1 MAKVNL
7 EVDLN
12 GLKLQNPVTTASGTF
27 GFGPEYYQYV
37 DLNRLG
43 GVMVKGTTLNPKQGN
58 ATPRIAETPSGMLN
72 AIGLQNPGVDHFLKK
87 ILPEIRDYK
96 FETIVNI
103 SGNEV
108 EDYAK
113 LASKLNVEGVG
124 ALEINISCPNVKKGG
139 LAFGTQPEMAAS
151 VVQAVRVETDLPLI
165 TKLSPNVADIT
176 EIARAVEEAGTD
188 VISLINTL
196 LGMKIDINSQK
207 PILANKMGGLSGPA
221 IKPVAIRMVYQ
232 VAQAVQ
238 VPLIGMGGISNA
250 DDAIE
255 FFLAGASAISVGTA
269 NFVNP
274 EVTMEILDG
283 IEEYLVEKGYR
294 DINDIIGKAIEKK
307 NNIV

>member
-1 MAKVNL
+1 MTKVNL
-7 EVDLN
+7 VVDLN

-27 GFGPEYYQYV
+27 GFGPEYKNYV
-37 DLNRLG
+37 DLDRLG
-43 GVMVKGTTLNPKQGN
+43 GVMVKGTTLEPKLGNP
-58 ATPRIAETPSGMLN
+58 TPRIAETPAGMLN
-72 AIGLQNPGVDHFLKK
+72 AIGLQNPGVDHFLAR
-87 ILPEIRDYK
+87 ILPLIKDYNFK
-96 FETIVNI
+96 AIVNI
-103 SGNEV
+103 SGNTV

-113 LASKLNVEGVG
+113 LANKLNVDGVD

-151 VVQAVRVETDLPLI
+151 VVEAVRAETDMTLI

-176 EIARAVEEAGTD
+176 SIARAVEEAGTD
-188 VISLINTL
+188 IISLINTL
-196 LGMKIDINSQK
+196 LGMKIDIHRHE

-232 VAQAVQ
+232 VAQAVD

-250 DDAIE
+250 EDAIE

-283 IEEYLVEKGYR
+283 IEKYLVEKGYE
-294 DINDIIGKAIEKK
+294 DINEIVGLAIK
-307 NNIV
+307 

>member
-1 MAKVNL
+1 MTKVNL
-7 EVDLN
+7 VVDLN

-27 GFGPEYYQYV
+27 GFGPEYKNYV
-37 DLNRLG
+37 DLDRLG
-43 GVMVKGTTLNPKQGN
+43 GVMVKGTTLEPKLGNP
-58 ATPRIAETPSGMLN
+58 TPRIAETPAGMLN
-72 AIGLQNPGVDHFLKK
+72 AIGLQNPGVDHFLAR
-87 ILPEIRDYK
+87 ILPLIKDYNFK
-96 FETIVNI
+96 TIVNI
-103 SGNEV
+103 SGNTV

-113 LASKLNVEGVG
+113 LANKLNVDGVD

-151 VVQAVRVETDLPLI
+151 VVEAVRAETDMTLI

-176 EIARAVEEAGTD
+176 SIARAVEEAGTD
-188 VISLINTL
+188 IISLINTL
-196 LGMKIDINSQK
+196 LGMKIDIHRHE

-232 VAQAVQ
+232 VAQAVD

-250 DDAIE
+250 EDAIE

-283 IEEYLVEKGYR
+283 IEKYLVEKGYE
-294 DINDIIGKAIEKK
+294 DINEIVGLAIK
-307 NNIV
+307 

>member
-1 MAKVNL
+1 MTKPNL
-7 EVDLN
+7 AVDLN

-27 GFGPEYYQYV
+27 GFGPEYRNYV

-43 GVMVKGTTLNPKQGN
+43 GVMVKGTTLNPKLGN
-58 ATPRIAETPSGMLN
+58 PTPRIAETPAGMLN
-72 AIGLQNPGVDHFLKK
+72 AIGLQNPGVDHFLAR
-87 ILPEIRDYK
+87 ILPLIKDYNFK
-96 FETIVNI
+96 TIVNI
-103 SGNEV
+103 SGNTV

-113 LASKLNVEGVG
+113 LANKLNVEGVD

-151 VVQAVRVETDLPLI
+151 VVEAVRAETDMSLI

-176 EIARAVEEAGTD
+176 SIARAVEEAGTD

-196 LGMKIDINSQK
+196 LGMKIDIHNQE

-221 IKPVAIRMVYQ
+221 IKPVAVRMVYQ
-232 VAQAVQ
+232 VAQAVE

-255 FFLAGASAISVGTA
+255 FLLAGASAISVGTA

-283 IEEYLVEKGYR
+283 IESYLVEQGYE
-294 DINDIIGKAIEKK
+294 DINEIIGLAIK
-307 NNIV
+307 

>member
-1 MAKVNL
+1 MTKPNL
-7 EVDLN
+7 AVDLN

-27 GFGPEYYQYV
+27 GFGPEYRNYV

-43 GVMVKGTTLNPKQGN
+43 GVMVKGTTLNPKLGN
-58 ATPRIAETPSGMLN
+58 PTPRIAETPAGMLN
-72 AIGLQNPGVDHFLKK
+72 AIGLQNPGVDHFLAR
-87 ILPEIRDYK
+87 ILPLIKDYNFK
-96 FETIVNI
+96 TIVNI
-103 SGNEV
+103 SGNTV

-113 LASKLNVEGVG
+113 LANKLNVEGVD

-151 VVQAVRVETDLPLI
+151 VVEAVRAETDMSLI

-176 EIARAVEEAGTD
+176 SIARAVEEAGTD

-196 LGMKIDINSQK
+196 LGMKIDIHNQE

-221 IKPVAIRMVYQ
+221 IKPVAVRMVYQ
-232 VAQAVQ
+232 VAQAVE

-255 FFLAGASAISVGTA
+255 FLLAGASAISVGTA

-283 IEEYLVEKGYR
+283 IEEYLVEKGYE
-294 DINDIIGKAIEKK
+294 DINEIVGKAIK
-307 NNIV
+307 

>member
-1 MAKVNL
+1 MTKPNL
-7 EVDLN
+7 AVDLN

-27 GFGPEYYQYV
+27 GFGPEYRNYV

-43 GVMVKGTTLNPKQGN
+43 GVMVKGTTLNPKLGN
-58 ATPRIAETPSGMLN
+58 PTPRIAETPAGMLN
-72 AIGLQNPGVDHFLKK
+72 AIGLQNPGVDHFLAR
-87 ILPEIRDYK
+87 ILPLIKDYNFK
-96 FETIVNI
+96 TIVNI
-103 SGNEV
+103 SGNTV

-113 LASKLNVEGVG
+113 LANKLNVEGVD

-151 VVQAVRVETDLPLI
+151 VVEVVRAETDMTLI

-176 EIARAVEEAGTD
+176 SIARAVEEAGTD
-188 VISLINTL
+188 IISLINTL
-196 LGMKIDINSQK
+196 LGMKIDIHNQE

-221 IKPVAIRMVYQ
+221 IKPVAVRMVYQ
-232 VAQAVQ
+232 VAQAVE

-250 DDAIE
+250 EDAIE

-283 IEEYLVEKGYR
+283 IESYLVEQGYE
-294 DINDIIGKAIEKK
+294 DINEIIGLAIK
-307 NNIV
+307 

>member
-1 MAKVNL
+1 MTKANL
-7 EVDLN
+7 AVDLN

-27 GFGPEYYQYV
+27 GFGPEYKNYV

-43 GVMVKGTTLNPKQGN
+43 GVMVKGTTLNPKLGN
-58 ATPRIAETPSGMLN
+58 PTPRIAETPAGMLN
-72 AIGLQNPGVDHFLKK
+72 AIGLQNPGVDHFLAR
-87 ILPEIRDYK
+87 ILPLIKDYNFK
-96 FETIVNI
+96 TIVNI
-103 SGNEV
+103 SGNTV

-113 LASKLNVEGVG
+113 LANKLNVEGVD

-151 VVQAVRVETDLPLI
+151 VVEAVRAETDMTLI

-176 EIARAVEEAGTD
+176 SIAKAVEEAGTD

-196 LGMKIDINSQK
+196 LGMKIDIHNQE

-221 IKPVAIRMVYQ
+221 IKPVAVRMVYQ
-232 VAQAVQ
+232 VAQAVD

-250 DDAIE
+250 EDAIE

-274 EVTMEILDG
+274 EVTMEILAG
-283 IEEYLVEKGYR
+283 IESYLVEKGYE
-294 DINDIIGKAIEKK
+294 DINEIVGLAIK
-307 NNIV
+307 